1 MVSKCLPAS
10 VLFIDLWALNG
21 QQGQLLLC
29 YLICLE
35 VHPEFIPVSKD
46 YLRNL
51 INRWTHGPNPKKGKY
66 SMPSTWCAKEIK
78 TTTSPLL
85 RVWHL
90 LTSWIP
96 KHTFIMFWNNISLL
110 IVSNDVRRSLT
121 IEVSPSLYDSLV
133 EISPSIFWYW
143 SFVLD
148 MISRQP
154 HRLLPMHLLNN
165 THKIHKI
172 KYLTFYHMHSPCK
185 MLS

>member
-1 MVSKCLPAS
+1 MANKDNCFCVTWF
-10 VLFIDLWALNG
+10 VLRFILNS
-21 QQGQLLLC
+21 
-29 YLICLE
+29 YLYPRIIWE
-35 VHPEFIPVSKD
+35 ISSIDGHMD
-46 YLRNL
+46 
-51 INRWTHGPNPKKGKY
+51 PNPKKGKY
-66 SMPSTWCAKEIK
+66 SMPSTWRAKEIK

-121 IEVSPSLYDSLV
+121 IEVSPSLYDSVV

-172 KYLTFYHMHSPCK
+172 KYLTFYHMHSPFK
-185 MLS
+185 MLSQQWQ